1 MKQEALHCS
10 FSLESLFNDILKSAD
25 PLVSKIFNNALD
37 GKELSEKD
45 ALELFKTSKVELLML
60 GLVADEIR
68 RRTVGET
75 VTFVINRNIN
85 FTNICSNR
93 CRFCAFRRNQNDPD
107 AYILSIEEIVRR
119 SEEAWRNGATEVC
132 IQGGLNPN
140 IEGYFYPKICE
151 AIKKKTPHIHIHA
164 FSPMEIVFGARKSQ
178 LNIREFLKM
187 LKEAG
192 LDSLPGTAAEI
203 LDDNLR
209 RNICPEKIDV
219 KTWIDVIK
227 TAHNLGIPT
236 TSTMMYGH
244 VDGPQQWANH
254 IRTIR
259 DIQKETNGFTEFI
272 PLSFVHPNTELYRSG
287 GARPGATGT
296 EDVKVHAISRLMLNK
311 HIKNIQV
318 SWVKLGSKM
327 TEICLLAGANDLGG
341 TLMEENISKTA
352 GATTGQRMERLE
364 MEKMIRKIG
373 RVPAQRDTTY
383 NILNFQKT

>member
-1 MKQEALHCS
+1 MNYF
-10 FSLESLFNDILKSAD
+10 FSLESFFNNILKSMD
-25 PLVSKIFNNALD
+25 PLISKILSNALD
-37 GKELSEKD
+37 EKLLSEKD

-60 GLVADEIR
+60 GLVANEIR
-68 RRTVGET
+68 RKTVGDT

-93 CRFCAFRRNQNDPD
+93 CSFCAFSRNQNDPD
-107 AYILSIEEIVRR
+107 AYMLSIEEIVRR

-140 IEGYFYPKICE
+140 IDGSFYPKICK
-151 AIKKKTPHIHIHA
+151 AIKKKTPNIHIHA

-178 LNIREFLKM
+178 SNIREFLKM

-192 LDSLPGTAAEI
+192 LDSMPGTAAEI
-203 LDDNLR
+203 LDDDIR
-209 RNICPEKIDV
+209 KNICPEKIDV

-244 VDGPQQWANH
+244 IDGPRQWANH

-272 PLSFVHPNTELYRSG
+272 PLSFVHPNTELYKSG
-287 GARPGATGT
+287 GARPGATGI
-296 EDVKVHAISRLMLNK
+296 EDLKVHAISRLMLNE
-311 HIKNIQV
+311 HINNIQV

-327 TEICLLAGANDLGG
+327 TEICLMAGANDLGG
-341 TLMEENISKTA
+341 TLTEENISKTA
-352 GATTGQRMERLE
+352 GATTCQRMERFE
-364 MEKMIRKIG
+364 MEKLIRKIG
-373 RVPAQRDTTY
+373 RVPAQRDTIY
-383 NILNFQKT
+383 NILNFQKN